1 MTSQK
6 LLLGRL
12 TRPFADVTLRYVTLR
27 YVVTLSDIEEA
38 APDNSFIDL
47 SGNEIEIEIE

>member
-6 LLLGRL
+6 LLLERL
-12 TRPFADVTLRYVTLR
+12 TRPFAHVTM
-27 YVVTLSDIEEA
+27 SDIEEA
-38 APDNSFIDL
+38 APDNSFVDL

>member
-12 TRPFADVTLRYVTLR
+12 TRAFVDL
-27 YVVTLSDIEEA
+27 TLSDIEEA

>member
-12 TRPFADVTLRYVTLR
+12 TRAFADLR
-27 YVVTLSDIEEA
+27 LSDIEEA

>member
-1 MTSQK
+1 MNPTEKEVMTSKK

-12 TRPFADVTLRYVTLR
+12 TRPFADVTM
-27 YVVTLSDIEEA
+27 SGIEEA

-47 SGNEIEIEIE
+47 SDSEIEIEIE